1 MPGAAEGPVPSS
13 LMDTPLTEERRAA
26 RRVRRRVCPSGSPTA
41 PTHGGSDDAQEMST
55 DSTEVSSSDC
65 YIQLSSE
72 SSDDGYENRSSG
84 HRRKR
89 RKTSV
94 ISSASEQSGE
104 DSPSAYESL
113 ESDDVQITPGQDYV
127 LPQRCD
133 LSNTEKNRVV
143 ALIKEIKPKVTV
155 FVAIMLRSYS
165 SYVTIP
171 KDYAVEHFPHESAT
185 VTLQS
190 PGKNKKW
197 HPRFYKKGTMIKLT
211 GTWLHFVRD
220 NGVHVGDI
228 CIFVP
233 AKGGKPFTFTVHL
246 LPKETTDSQ
255 TEVSHESSECE
266 DSHGQPPYVL
276 PYGAR
281 LSPSER
287 SAVQKKVH
295 SIQSEVPIYVSIMTK
310 SNLGS
315 RHMELSKRYAAEHLP
330 HRNVTLMFQYMG
342 KTWNI
347 NMLFHDRKYPKRW
360 YLIGGWSKFIADNS
374 LRLGDICLFELK
386 KDKKELTVIVHLLRK
401 ESIDHPSGGSPVP
414 DLNYMRAS
422 TMIASTVRVG
432 EEPDDEEE
440 TSSSA
445 REEEGF
451 DDEPIEH
458 NHSEGVSKAHV
469 PTAPCSESN
478 ASGMSLSSEAR
489 EQAAGCSKKSFAT
502 EFPNKPSSTTEHNR
516 IIHTKITAA
525 SEVIGLSD
533 YTIHNSCDSIDS
545 QGGESLAVQ
554 QQSSPSPG
562 IGNSINRDSSSGDHR
577 RAEHVEGESDVA
589 LQSLVRVT
597 GQQVR
602 NAEKEVNASGGDN
615 TLADLPHHVA
625 AVPSQGAL
633 PMPKEKTDTQTNRSV
648 QLDVAQAQP
657 PQGEVGQAGLSG
669 VASPQ
674 PLQPEM
680 QASTSREIEAQMNVV
695 IQSAQPSVAPSQL
708 AQGEAEQ
715 DLSGVASPS
724 QPETRPSISGFVETR
739 SNLVTRSVQQSIAP
753 VQFAQEQADLSGVAS
768 AQPLV
773 PEMQPSNPFS
783 NIPLERTHPNR
794 SQSSR
799 QPEAAAGSAQP
810 AQLFPEPLMMFNHPP
825 IGDEPLKN
833 ELHRLRLHIDSL
845 DKIYELKQSQL
856 QTECSQEI
864 EKIKQKY
871 DLLLEERDSVHLEQ
885 MKTLDGLLE
894 KVVFHQSLSA
904 DFRAKFISSSAAQA
918 KAYSPPIHQTPQAS
932 QQAPTR
938 LSGVTSTSL
947 PAGRPV
953 VPGDTQPSHVDR
965 PSTSASSQAPRPPL
979 PSPPVVR
986 PPINPGNL
994 VRTTGAHP
1002 SHMPRVPLPPRG
1014 SHRVPSAP
1022 APHLQHRLPPRTHT
1036 TAPANQRQQQQ
1047 HATSA
1052 SPQSS
1057 HVVPPVSSSP
1067 LPPSSSQPT
1076 DHGSSTRM
1084 DVEVVCLSDDDE

>member
-1 MPGAAEGPVPSS
+1 MYQTPTYPGGAEGAVPSS

-26 RRVRRRVCPSGSPTA
+26 RRVPRRVCSSGSPTSLN
-41 PTHGGSDDAQEMST
+41 HGESDDAQEMST
-55 DSTEVSSSDC
+55 NSTEISSSDC
-65 YIQLSSE
+65 YTQLSSE
-72 SSDDGYENRSSG
+72 SSDEGCENRSSG

-89 RKTSV
+89 RKTYV
-94 ISSASEQSGE
+94 ISSASEQSGQ
-104 DSPSAYESL
+104 DSPSACESL
-113 ESDDVQITPGQDYV
+113 ESDDVQITPGKDYV

-133 LSNTEKNRVV
+133 LSDAEKNRVV
-143 ALIKEIKPKVTV
+143 VLIKEIKAKVTV

-171 KDYAVEHFPHESAT
+171 KEYAAVHFPPESAT
-185 VTLQS
+185 ITLRS

-211 GTWLHFVRD
+211 GSWLHFVRD
-220 NGVHVGDI
+220 NDVHEGDI

-233 AKGGKPFTFTVHL
+233 AKGGKPFMFTVHL
-246 LPKETTDSQ
+246 LRKETTDSQ

-266 DSHGQPPYVL
+266 DSHGQPPYIL

-281 LSPSER
+281 LSPSQR
-287 SAVQKKVH
+287 SAVKKKVD

-342 KTWNI
+342 KIWNI

-360 YLIGGWSKFIADNS
+360 YLIGGWSKFISDNS

-386 KDKKELTVIVHLLRK
+386 KDEKELTVIVHLLRK
-401 ESIDHPSGGSPVP
+401 ESIDHPSGVSPVL
-414 DLNYMRAS
+414 DSNYVRAS

-440 TSSSA
+440 TASSG
-445 REEEGF
+445 REEQGF

-458 NHSEGVSKAHV
+458 NYSEGASKAHM

-478 ASGMSLSSEAR
+478 VSGISLSPEAR
-489 EQAAGCSKKSFAT
+489 EQAAGCSNKSFAT
-502 EFPNKPSSTTEHNR
+502 EFPNKPSSTMEHNR
-516 IIHTKITAA
+516 IIHTDRAAA

-533 YTIHNSCDSIDS
+533 YRIHNSCDSIDS

-562 IGNSINRDSSSGDHR
+562 IGNSVNLDSSSCDHR
-577 RAEHVEGESDVA
+577 SAEHVEGESDVA
-589 LQSLVRVT
+589 LQSSVRVT
-597 GQQVR
+597 GQQVGD
-602 NAEKEVNASGGDN
+602 AEKEVNASGGEN
-615 TLADLPHHVA
+615 TLADLPHLEPQNVA
-625 AVPSQGAL
+625 AVPTQAAL
-633 PMPKEKTDTQTNRSV
+633 PMPKEKTDTQTNRSA
-648 QLDVAQAQP
+648 QSDVAQAQP
-657 PQGEVGQAGLSG
+657 PQGEVEQVGLSG
-669 VASPQ
+669 VATPQ

-680 QASTSREIEAQMNVV
+680 QASLSREVEAPANVV
-695 IQSAQPSVAPSQL
+695 IQSAQP
-708 AQGEAEQ
+708 
-715 DLSGVASPS
+715 
-724 QPETRPSISGFVETR
+724 
-739 SNLVTRSVQQSIAP
+739 LV
-753 VQFAQEQADLSGVAS
+753 L
-768 AQPLV
+768 
-773 PEMQPSNPFS
+773 EMQPSTPLS
-783 NIPLERTHPNR
+783 NIPLERTHQNR
-794 SQSSR
+794 GQSSR

-810 AQLFPEPLMMFNHPP
+810 AQLFPAPSMMFNHPP

-894 KVVFHQSLSA
+894 KVVFHQSLAA

-918 KAYSPPIHQTPQAS
+918 KAYSRPIHQTPQAS
-932 QQAPTR
+932 QQAPMR
-938 LSGVTSTSL
+938 PPGVTSTS
-947 PAGRPV
+947 PPAAWSSAGRPV
-953 VPGDTQPSHVDR
+953 VPGGAQPSQVDR
-965 PSTSASSQAPRPPL
+965 PSTPASSQAPRPPL
-979 PSPPVVR
+979 PFPQVVR

-994 VRTTGAHP
+994 VRTTGAP
-1002 SHMPRVPLPPRG
+1002 TSHMPRGPPRG
-1014 SHRVPSAP
+1014 GHGVPSAP
-1022 APHLQHRLPPRTHT
+1022 APHLQRRLPPWAHSTS
-1036 TAPANQRQQQQ
+1036 PANQRQQQQ
-1047 HATSA
+1047 HATSV
-1052 SPQSS
+1052 SSQSS
-1057 HVVPPVSSSP
+1057 HAVPPVSSSP
-1067 LPPSSSQPT
+1067 LPPSRSQAT
-1076 DHGSSTRM
+1076 HHGSSTRM
-1084 DVEVVCLSDDDE
+1084 DVDVVCLSDDE

>member
-1 MPGAAEGPVPSS
+1 MYQTPAYPGAAEGAIPSS

-26 RRVRRRVCPSGSPTA
+26 RRVRRRVCSSGSPTSLN
-41 PTHGGSDDAQEMST
+41 HGESDDAQEMST
-55 DSTEVSSSDC
+55 NSTEISSSDC
-65 YIQLSSE
+65 YTQLSSE
-72 SSDDGYENRSSG
+72 SSDEGCENRSSG
-84 HRRKR
+84 HRTKR

-94 ISSASEQSGE
+94 ISSASEQSGQ
-104 DSPSAYESL
+104 DSPPACESL
-113 ESDDVQITPGQDYV
+113 ESDDVQITPGKDYV

-133 LSNTEKNRVV
+133 LSDEEKNRVV
-143 ALIKEIKPKVTV
+143 ALIKEIKAKVTV

-171 KDYAVEHFPHESAT
+171 KEYAAVHFPPESAT
-185 VTLQS
+185 ITLRS

-211 GTWLHFVRD
+211 GSWLHFVRD
-220 NGVHVGDI
+220 NDVHEGDI

-233 AKGGKPFTFTVHL
+233 AKGGKPFMFTVHL
-246 LPKETTDSQ
+246 LRKETTDSQ

-266 DSHGQPPYVL
+266 DSHGQPPYIL

-281 LSPSER
+281 LSPSQR
-287 SAVQKKVH
+287 SAVKKKVD

-342 KTWNI
+342 KIWNI

-360 YLIGGWSKFIADNS
+360 YLIGGWSKFISDNS

-386 KDKKELTVIVHLLRK
+386 KDEKELTVIVHLLRK
-401 ESIDHPSGGSPVP
+401 ESIDHPSGVSPVL
-414 DLNYMRAS
+414 DSNYVRAS
-422 TMIASTVRVG
+422 TMIASTVHVG

-440 TSSSA
+440 TASSG
-445 REEEGF
+445 REEQGS

-458 NHSEGVSKAHV
+458 NCSEGASKAHM

-478 ASGMSLSSEAR
+478 ASRISPSPEAR
-489 EQAAGCSKKSFAT
+489 EQAAGCSNKSFAT
-502 EFPNKPSSTTEHNR
+502 EFPNKPSSTMEHNM
-516 IIHTKITAA
+516 IIHTDRAAA

-533 YTIHNSCDSIDS
+533 YRIHNSCDSIDS

-562 IGNSINRDSSSGDHR
+562 IGNSVNRDSSSGDHR
-577 RAEHVEGESDVA
+577 SAEHVEGESDVA

-597 GQQVR
+597 GQQVGD
-602 NAEKEVNASGGDN
+602 AEKEVNASGGEN
-615 TLADLPHHVA
+615 TLADPPHLEPQNVA
-625 AVPSQGAL
+625 AVPSQAAL
-633 PMPKEKTDTQTNRSV
+633 PMPKEKTDTQTNRSA
-648 QLDVAQAQP
+648 QPDVAQAQP
-657 PQGEVGQAGLSG
+657 PQGEVEQAGLSG

-674 PLQPEM
+674 PLQP
-680 QASTSREIEAQMNVV
+680 A
-695 IQSAQPSVAPSQL
+695 QL

-724 QPETRPSISGFVETR
+724 QPETRPSIFGFVETR
-739 SNLVTRSVQQSIAP
+739 SNLVTQSVEQSIAP
-753 VQFAQEQADLSGVAS
+753 VQFPQEQAGLSGVAS

-773 PEMQPSNPFS
+773 PEMQPSTPLS
-783 NIPLERTHPNR
+783 NIPLERAHPNR
-794 SQSSR
+794 GQSSH

-810 AQLFPEPLMMFNHPP
+810 AQLFPAPSMMFHHPP

-845 DKIYELKQSQL
+845 DKSYELKQSQL

-871 DLLLEERDSVHLEQ
+871 DLLLEEQDSVHLEQ

-894 KVVFHQSLSA
+894 KVVFHQSLAA

-918 KAYSPPIHQTPQAS
+918 KAYSRPIHQTPQAS
-932 QQAPTR
+932 QQAPMR
-938 LSGVTSTSL
+938 PPGMTSTS
-947 PAGRPV
+947 PPAAWSSAGRPV
-953 VPGDTQPSHVDR
+953 VPGGAQPSQVDR
-965 PSTSASSQAPRPPL
+965 PSTPASSQAPRPSL
-979 PSPPVVR
+979 PSTPVVR

-994 VRTTGAHP
+994 VRTTGAP
-1002 SHMPRVPLPPRG
+1002 MPRVPPRG
-1014 SHRVPSAP
+1014 SHGVPSAP
-1022 APHLQHRLPPRTHT
+1022 APHLQRRLPPRAHS
-1036 TAPANQRQQQQ
+1036 TAPANQRQQQ
-1047 HATSA
+1047 HATSV

-1057 HVVPPVSSSP
+1057 HAVPPVSSSP
-1067 LPPSSSQPT
+1067 LPPSSSQAT
-1076 DHGSSTRM
+1076 HHGSSTRM
-1084 DVEVVCLSDDDE
+1084 DVDVVCLSDDE